1 MQYKTTT
8 CACWLCFWVFVPH
21 IRQNTTAIDKRIGDT
36 PNKIF
41 KILLRAKWS
50 NAWTVKKARIVKLDA
65 WVFFSTF
72 RIRKKNALSQ
82 ALYLIYV
89 CGWNQIW
96 QLSKSDRVWQLEN
109 WQLSET
115 VQLKQNALAC
125 CSCPSHVKAC
135 KFLF

>member
-1 MQYKTTT
+1 MPVGS
-8 CACWLCFWVFVPH
+8 ASVWLYRIYDKIQQQLISELATLQTKFSKFYYE
-21 IRQNTTAIDKRIGDT
+21 QNGLMHELWKRHE
-36 PNKIF
+36 
-41 KILLRAKWS
+41 LS
-50 NAWTVKKARIVKLDA
+50 SYLDA

-89 CGWNQIW
+89 SGWNQIW
-96 QLSKSDRVWQLEN
+96 QLSKSDRVWQLVN

-125 CSCPSHVKAC
+125 RSCPSHVKAC
-135 KFLF
+135 KFLFL